1 MICAA
6 RALTRAVALGPRA
19 PLLGERSQ
27 DRANDRKVCKLGS
40 HCESSGSLY
49 AVAAK
54 HESVS
59 RLTVRVNP
67 MDIMLDFATKDA

>member
-6 RALTRAVALGPRA
+6 RATLTRAVALGPRA
-19 PLLGERSQ
+19 PLPRERSQ
-27 DRANDRKVCKLGS
+27 DRANDRKVCELGS
-40 HCESSGSLY
+40 HCESGPLY

-59 RLTVRVNP
+59 RLIVRVNP
-67 MDIMLDFATKDA
+67 MEIMLDFATNDA